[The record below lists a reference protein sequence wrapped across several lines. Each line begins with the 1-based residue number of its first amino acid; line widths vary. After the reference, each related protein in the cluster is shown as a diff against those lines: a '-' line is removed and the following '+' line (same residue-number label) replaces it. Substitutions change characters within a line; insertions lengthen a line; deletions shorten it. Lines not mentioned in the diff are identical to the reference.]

1 MNNGDKLRNL
11 TNEQLAEV
19 LMNLNSSPLYAG
31 NHALLNKDLYDD
43 FLCWVN
49 KESDGFDKDIFDS
62 ISSLYEESGY
72 PSLFLVGIKYEGIEI
87 QYYKASLKENPSGDP
102 EQMYSD
108 FELIIDTGSIKDSL
122 IPKSLAL
129 N

>member
-49 KESDGFDKDIFDS
+49 KESDGFDKDIFDLE
-62 ISSLYEESGY
+62 IAAEECYRCSAYCG
-72 PSLFLVGIKYEGIEI
+72 KYIRCVTEEEK
-87 QYYKASLKENPSGDP
+87 QAMEAYDKHYRFP
-102 EQMYSD
+102 
-108 FELIIDTGSIKDSL
+108 F
-122 IPKSLAL
+122 
-129 N
+129 

>member
-49 KESDGFDKDIFDS
+49 KESDGFDKDIFDLE
-62 ISSLYEESGY
+62 IAAEECYRCSSYCGKYIRCVTEEEKQAMEAY
-72 PSLFLVGIKYEGIEI
+72 DQQHRFPF
-87 QYYKASLKENPSGDP
+87 
-102 EQMYSD
+102 
-108 FELIIDTGSIKDSL
+108 
-122 IPKSLAL
+122 
-129 N
+129 

>member
-49 KESDGFDKDIFDS
+49 KESDGFDKDIFDLE
-62 ISSLYEESGY
+62 IAAEECYRCSSYCGKYIRCVTEEEKQAMEAYDQQHRFS
-72 PSLFLVGIKYEGIEI
+72 F
-87 QYYKASLKENPSGDP
+87 
-102 EQMYSD
+102 
-108 FELIIDTGSIKDSL
+108 
-122 IPKSLAL
+122 
-129 N
+129 